1 MLKSMMMMMMGE
13 GRNDD
18 EFMMCYDYDVK
29 WMSGEIGAN
38 GFICDLLLGQIPGK
52 ADAARW

>member
-1 MLKSMMMMMMGE
+1 MLKSMMMMMGE